1 MSEAHD
7 TPKETSPHPAPTATE
22 SPHGAGDGHEK
33 SSSPPAKN
41 SQKKANAQAA
51 VRKQKENLGLLLRGL
66 RAPDLKV
73 RARTLLFLLSL
84 TGALILLGAAG
95 ARFYEGVK
103 ERREVERQRDA
114 SRSMT
119 EFLTRQAEEK
129 RRRVFTS
136 NLGEFTFEL
145 IHGASEEGDSNPA
158 GVTGLAEVEV
168 IVECDSAETCEII
181 DRGLASVRDLV
192 TTAFTEVSRD
202 ELIQKDGKLRIRK
215 AIVDRVNQGLPRGKV
230 VNAFFGRLVID

>member
-1 MSEAHD
+1 MSETHD
-7 TPKETSPHPAPTATE
+7 TPKESGPHDSPAPGEPNAGNNPAA
-22 SPHGAGDGHEK
+22 SAKGAQLK
-33 SSSPPAKN
+33 TQAAAAARK
-41 SQKKANAQAA
+41 QKANA
-51 VRKQKENLGLLLRGL
+51 GLLLRGL
-66 RAPDLKV
+66 RSSDTKV
-73 RARTLLFLLSL
+73 RGMTVLFLLSL
-84 TGALILLGAAG
+84 AGAVLLLAAAG
-95 ARFYEGVK
+95 ARFYQGTK

-114 SRSMT
+114 SRSMS

-145 IHGASEEGDSNPA
+145 GQGPSEDGAVNQA

-168 IVECDSAETCEII
+168 IIECDSAETCEYI
-181 DRGLASVRDLV
+181 DRGLASVRDQV
-192 TTAFTEVSRD
+192 TMAFTEVSRD

-215 AIVDRVNQGLPRGKV
+215 AIVDRVNLALPRGKV